1 MRIIENYMD
10 RIDYYDWIDSRH
22 VPAWRLSIVTEE
34 YNSAYDSDYVFYKNN
49 FAIDYEGLGDFL
61 SFFARPLPLGRG
73 SAIQFLKVTT
83 YSKKCH

>member
-1 MRIIENYMD
+1 MD

-61 SFFARPLPLGRG
+61 SEVGLKYAIYEKEKYALFCCYLLRG
-73 SAIQFLKVTT
+73 LL
-83 YSKKCH
+83 